1 MNMKQLDEQVWV
13 APQISI
19 EDVAALAEQGFKCV
33 MCNRPDGE
41 DAGQPDWDDIAEAC
55 AAHGMEARYVPLAG
69 RDLTDYA
76 VHGFAA
82 AMSET
87 EGKLF
92 AYCRSGTRCEIL
104 WNAAKTRLTQPAV

>member
-1 MNMKQLDEQVWV
+1 MKQLDDQVWV

-19 EDVAALAEQGFKCV
+19 EDVKQLADAGFKCV

-41 DAGQPDWDDIAEAC
+41 DHGQPDWDDIAEAC
-55 AAHGMEARYVPLAG
+55 VANGIEARYVPLAG

-76 VHGFAA
+76 LNGFAD
-82 AMSET
+82 AMRET
-87 EGKLF
+87 DGKLF

-104 WNAAKTRLTQPAV
+104 WNAAKALIAQDA